1 MINISIHAPH
11 TGRDDLDFYAVLD
24 VHNISIHAPHTGRD
38 SHSVKR
44 LQAMDGFQS
53 TRPIRGATVT
63 GKMGGTS
70 YAFQSTR
77 PIRGATQQPERREHH
92 PTHFNP
98 RAPYG
103 ARLACFLAA
112 DDVSR
117 ISIHAPHTGRDQPD
131 KESRNEYTHFNPR
144 APYGARQ
151 AVSSETVVQREIS
164 IHAPH
169 TGRDDCGAWW
179 GPRARDF
186 NPRAPYGARRNGDLG
201 NAILHNIS
209 IHAPHTGRDARHPGE
224 CGGCFAFQSTRPI
237 RGATGKAPE
246 RDMQW
251 PNFNPRAPYG
261 ARHDLSSLFNKPI
274 EISIH
279 APHTGRDKY
288 SSHDLTVTPD
298 FNPRAPYG
306 ARRAAYRVICV
317 GNCAISIHAP
327 HTGRDVQDLT
337 FVRGSYAFQS
347 TRPIRGA
354 TLISPSMVKATPIS
368 IHAPHTGRDGVPSSL
383 TSLSCNFN
391 PRAPYGARLRVGSYV
406 Y

>member
-169 TGRDDCGAWW
+169 TGRDEMETLATRFC
-179 GPRARDF
+179 
-186 NPRAPYGARRNGDLG
+186 
-201 NAILHNIS
+201 
-209 IHAPHTGRDARHPGE
+209 TT
-224 CGGCFAFQSTRPI
+224 FQSTRPI
-237 RGATGKAPE
+237 RGAT
-246 RDMQW
+246 
-251 PNFNPRAPYG
+251 
-261 ARHDLSSLFNKPI
+261 H
-274 EISIH
+274 
-279 APHTGRDKY
+279 
-288 SSHDLTVTPD
+288 VTRGNVVD
-298 FNPRAPYG
+298 VLHFNPRAPYG
-306 ARRAAYRVICV
+306 ARRAKPRKGICN
-317 GNCAISIHAP
+317 G
-327 HTGRDVQDLT
+327 Q
-337 FVRGSYAFQS
+337 
-347 TRPIRGA
+347 
-354 TLISPSMVKATPIS
+354 IS
-368 IHAPHTGRDGVPSSL
+368 IHAPHTGRDGTILQHVCPYFY
-383 TSLSCNFN
+383 FN
-391 PRAPYGARLRVGSYV
+391 PRAPYGARPGQRCQSRRR
-406 Y
+406 